1 MGINR
6 DSQFKR
12 RKTGG
17 RRVAM
22 NKKRKFL
29 MGRPAAMT
37 KLGEKRIH
45 SVRTM
50 GGNTKYRALRLDA
63 GSFSWGSES
72 FSAKTR
78 VIDVMYNAANA
89 EFVRTKIMTKGAI
102 VQIDATPFRQ
112 WYCKQY
118 NKPLGAKKGKAV
130 SEVDAKQL
138 ASKKSGAVT
147 RKMAAR
153 NSAVE
158 GAIGAQATTGRLL
171 ARLTSRPGQSG
182 RADGYILEGKELDF
196 YQRKMKK

>member
-17 RRVAM
+17 RRCTM

-37 KLGEKRIH
+37 KLGQKRIH
-45 SVRTM
+45 QVRTM
-50 GGNTKYRALRLDA
+50 GGNTKHRALRLDS
-63 GSFSWGSES
+63 GNFSWQSES
-72 FSAKTR
+72 ITAKTR
-78 VIDVMYNAANA
+78 VIDVMYNAANG
-89 EFVRTKIMTKGAI
+89 EFVRTKIMTKGAV

-118 NKPLGAKKGKAV
+118 NKPLGGKKGKTT
-130 SEVDAKQL
+130 SEADAAEL
-138 ASKKSGAVT
+138 AKKRSGAVT

-153 NSAVE
+153 NSTID
-158 GAIGAQATTGRLL
+158 GAITAQATTGLSL
-171 ARLTSRPGQSG
+171 
-182 RADGYILEGKELDF
+182 IHI
-196 YQRKMKK
+196 